1 MIRVLGSD
9 PWLPSGH
16 HPAAIVNKINNK
28 WRLSPV
34 HEEEEEEEES
44 TLDFSTLLP
53 AAVVNKPAT
62 RTTIPLKKPKLG
74 FLSRPGHTTTA
85 ANQSATPCSCCRRR
99 VRLANHQCAASVAL
113 RVSRRNPMRPVLIKP
128 QFASIRLE
136 GLISQRCP
144 SAVRVPLVVDDRA
157 RDELEIFAATGW
169 NDWRSSCCCE

>member
-1 MIRVLGSD
+1 MTTLEAS
-9 PWLPSGH
+9 
-16 HPAAIVNKINNK
+16 AAAARKTEQGERGKGEGGGGRRRIYA
-28 WRLSPV
+28 R
-34 HEEEEEEEES
+34 
-44 TLDFSTLLP
+44 FSTLLP

-99 VRLANHQCAASVAL
+99 ARLDNHQCAASVAL
-113 RVSRRNPMRPVLIKP
+113 TVSRRNPMRPVLIKP